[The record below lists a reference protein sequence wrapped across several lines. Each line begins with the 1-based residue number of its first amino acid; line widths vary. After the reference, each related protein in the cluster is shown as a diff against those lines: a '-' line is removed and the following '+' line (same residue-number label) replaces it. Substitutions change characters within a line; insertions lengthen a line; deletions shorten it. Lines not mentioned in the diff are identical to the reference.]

1 MNRLTNIFLA
11 ILFSVI
17 TGCTMEFVPDS
28 QETGETL
35 VVEGM
40 ITDQDRANKIRL
52 SRSQPI
58 GEMLSKRVSVTGAV
72 VTVTDDDG
80 AVTSLTES
88 VPGTYCTDSLLFQG
102 RVGASYSLRIS
113 IGGREYETDFIEMKP
128 VPPIDSLYYEKV
140 MINEAR
146 DTINIDEG
154 ARIYADTHDPTGECR
169 YLRWDYTETWEFR
182 IPYAVT
188 KRVCYITERSDRIMI
203 KSTKPYSQAK
213 VTRFPVTYITHETD
227 RLKERYTILLR
238 QYSLSEQEYN
248 FWERVSD
255 VSQDVGNLY
264 DLTPSAIA
272 GNIRSCSDPDET
284 VLGYFSVSAVSEKR
298 LFIKDHFYGLPH
310 FFTYCATD
318 TLGGALPPT
327 GFETDYWVIEDFSD
341 EMPPFWIITTYK
353 ECADCTIRGTSEM
366 PPFWRDY
373 LKDK

>member
-1 MNRLTNIFLA
+1 MNRLTLILFA
-11 ILFSVI
+11 ILLSVI
-17 TGCTMEFVPDS
+17 SGCTMEFVPDS
-28 QETGETL
+28 DVISETL

-40 ITDQDRANKIRL
+40 ITDQDRVNRIRL
-52 SRSQPI
+52 SLSQPI
-58 GEMLSKRVSVTGAV
+58 GQMLNKKVPVTGAV
-72 VTVTDDDG
+72 VSITDDDG
-80 AVTSLTES
+80 TVTSLTES
-88 VPGTYCTDSLLFQG
+88 PPGTYCTDSVQFRGL
-102 RVGASYSLRIS
+102 VGASYSLRVLL
-113 IGGREYETDFIEMKP
+113 GGREYETDFMEMKP

-140 MINEAR
+140 LINDAK

-154 ARIYADTHDPTGECR
+154 ARIYADTHDPTGKCLF
-169 YLRWDYTETWEFR
+169 YRWDYSETWEYR

-188 KRVCYITERSDRIMI
+188 KRVCYITERSDQILI
-203 KSTKPYSQAK
+203 KNTSPYSQAK
-213 VTRFPVTYITHETD
+213 VTRFPVTYINHETD

-238 QYSLSEQEYN
+238 QYSLNEQEYN

-264 DLTPSAIA
+264 DLTPSAIP

-318 TLGGALPPT
+318 TLGGTLPST

-341 EMPPFWIITTYK
+341 EIPPFWIITTYK

-366 PPFWRDY
+366 PTFWRDY
-373 LKDK
+373 LRDK

>member
-1 MNRLTNIFLA
+1 MNRLTLILFA
-11 ILFSVI
+11 ILLSVI
-17 TGCTMEFVPDS
+17 SGCTMEFVPDS
-28 QETGETL
+28 DVISETL

-40 ITDQDRANKIRL
+40 ITDQDRVNRIRL
-52 SRSQPI
+52 SLSQPI
-58 GEMLSKRVSVTGAV
+58 GQMLNKKVPVTGAV
-72 VTVTDDDG
+72 VSITDDDG
-80 AVTSLTES
+80 TVTSLTES
-88 VPGTYCTDSLLFQG
+88 PPGTYCTDSVQFRGL
-102 RVGASYSLRIS
+102 VGASYSLRVLL
-113 IGGREYETDFIEMKP
+113 GGREYETDFMEMKP

-140 MINEAR
+140 LINDAK

-154 ARIYADTHDPTGECR
+154 ARIYADTHDPTGKCLF
-169 YLRWDYTETWEFR
+169 YRWDYSETWEYR

-188 KRVCYITERSDRIMI
+188 KRVCYITERSDQILI
-203 KSTKPYSQAK
+203 KNTSPYSQAK
-213 VTRFPVTYITHETD
+213 VTRFPVTYINHETD

-238 QYSLSEQEYN
+238 QYSLNEQEYN

-264 DLTPSAIA
+264 DLTPSAIP

-318 TLGGALPPT
+318 TLGGTLPST

-341 EMPPFWIITTYK
+341 EIPPFWIITTYK

-373 LKDK
+373 LRDK